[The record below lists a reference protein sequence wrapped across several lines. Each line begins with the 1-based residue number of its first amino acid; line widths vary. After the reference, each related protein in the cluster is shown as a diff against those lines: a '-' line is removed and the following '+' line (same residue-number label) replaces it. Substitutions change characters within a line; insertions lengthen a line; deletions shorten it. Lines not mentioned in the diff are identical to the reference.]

1 MSSHS
6 STPNPP
12 PSFFWFF
19 PDRMVICYCNHLF
32 IIVMMFIP
40 IGSDCIV
47 ILPALSSV
55 GVSTIHSIHY
65 LEWCKKSHS
74 LVELLVGPTNFT
86 YDLRKVVLSLI
97 LTRGL
102 FVHTHMV
109 TILSDIFY
117 HHWCAFLTWSSS
129 SSLLRA
135 VSPQVVQ
142 VWDKL

>member
-1 MSSHS
+1 
-6 STPNPP
+6 
-12 PSFFWFF
+12 
-19 PDRMVICYCNHLF
+19 MVICYCNHLF

-47 ILPALSSV
+47 ILPALSSA

-65 LEWCKKSHS
+65 LEWCKTSHS

-109 TILSDIFY
+109 TILSNILYY
-117 HHWCAFLTWSSS
+117 H
-129 SSLLRA
+129 
-135 VSPQVVQ
+135 
-142 VWDKL
+142 